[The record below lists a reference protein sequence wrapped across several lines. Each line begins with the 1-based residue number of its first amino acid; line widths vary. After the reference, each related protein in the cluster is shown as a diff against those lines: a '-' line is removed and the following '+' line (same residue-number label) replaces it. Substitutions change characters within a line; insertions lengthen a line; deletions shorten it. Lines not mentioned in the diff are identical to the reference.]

1 MSLDE
6 IKPLLSSADM
16 IVCGY
21 AFFKT
26 EDSNIKVLQM
36 RPPFHALFMSPSGEV
51 FETTMDDV
59 EIDIVKGYWK
69 KNKKHMEESYA

>member
-6 IKPLLSSADM
+6 IKQLRSTADM
-16 IVCGY
+16 IVGGY
-21 AFFKT
+21 AFFKN

-36 RPPFHALFMSPSGEV
+36 RSPFHALVMSASGEV

-59 EIDIVKGYWK
+59 EIDIVKGYWI
-69 KNKKHMEESYA
+69 KNQKHMEESYA